1 MNKIVT
7 ELTPKVIT
15 YRHKDYP
22 ARIGF
27 PSDIHYSDG
36 SHSYRIMDIEQ
47 VKALFA
53 KVTKELEVLL
63 ETDK

>member
-1 MNKIVT
+1 MNKIVI
-7 ELTPKVIT
+7 ELTPEVIT

-36 SHSYRIMDIEQ
+36 THSYGIMDIEQ

-53 KVTKELEVLL
+53 KVTKELEALL
-63 ETDK
+63 EAEG